1 MKKDISLMSI
11 LALAACAS
19 GGSPDGRFTVTSTS
33 RIPFVTENA
42 ITSNQDVT
50 SMDSAVVVCDGNCP
64 AIVGKYISD
73 MNSLRPHRDASVA
86 ANTEPVYN
94 TTNYHVYDLSNVK
107 FTTADAPGTEKF
119 VFYIDKTENSK
130 NRGRIESVQ
139 SALKDN
145 EGQWNRQSKNTFAN
159 SDNSATFTYNSY
171 DSMVNEQSQ
180 LNLRFS
186 DFGKVTIT
194 GANGKDYMFAGG
206 YKKLHHDVPTSSMTF
221 TGNAVGVVSNG
232 ANTQEID
239 GDANLS
245 FDNGNETL
253 NMNFTDWY
261 DVEIV
266 KSGNTTEKITF
277 TDKADISD
285 AYKLTGFDTI
295 TNTKSGDAANVK
307 TDIGYY
313 GNGDNIKEATGVVN
327 YTEGDINMQAAF
339 GAKLNETNT
348 NN

>member
-1 MKKDISLMSI
+1 MKKYISLMSI

-33 RIPFVTENA
+33 RIPFVTEDA

-64 AIVGKYISD
+64 EIVGKYISD
-73 MNSLRPHRDASVA
+73 MNSLRPHRDASVT

-94 TTNYHVYDLSNVK
+94 TNNYHVYDLSNVK

-119 VFYIDKTENSK
+119 VFSIDETENSK

-139 SALKDN
+139 SALEGN
-145 EGQWNRQSKNTFAN
+145 SGQWNRQSKNTFAN

-194 GANGKDYMFAGG
+194 GANAKDYMFAGG
-206 YKKLHHDVPTSSMTF
+206 YNKLHHDAPTSSMTF

-239 GDANLS
+239 GDTNLS

-253 NMNFTDWY
+253 NMNFAGWY

-327 YTEGDINMQAAF
+327 YTEGNINMQAAF

>member
-1 MKKDISLMSI
+1 MKKYISLMSI

-73 MNSLRPHRDASVA
+73 MNLLRPHRDASVA

-94 TTNYHVYDLSNVK
+94 TNNYHVYDLSNVK

-119 VFYIDKTENSK
+119 VFVIDESENSK

-139 SALKDN
+139 SALKGN
-145 EGQWNRQSKNTFAN
+145 AGQWNRQSKNTFSN
-159 SDNSATFTYNSY
+159 SDNSATFTYESY
-171 DSMVNEQSQ
+171 DTD
-180 LNLRFS
+180 LRFS
-186 DFGKVTIT
+186 DFGKVTIDKSDAKT
-194 GANGKDYMFAGG
+194 IYMFAGG
-206 YKKLHHDVPTSSMTF
+206 YDVLNHKELPSDEMTF
-221 TGNAVGVVSNG
+221 NGRATGVVSNDAQDTHINIG
-232 ANTQEID
+232 
-239 GDANLS
+239 GDAVLS
-245 FDNGNETL
+245 LQNQKETL
-253 NMNFTDWY
+253 NMNFAGWY

-295 TNTKSGDAANVK
+295 TNTKSGDVANIE